1 MKLLLISLYSLIYSF
16 GVSLV
21 TTKVLP
27 PAMNGTVS
35 LDGWRL
41 DHFNKEL
48 FWEEPPEG
56 TKNAI
61 ILTFR
66 II

>member
-1 MKLLLISLYSLIYSF
+1 MNFLPILLYSLISSF

-21 TTKVLP
+21 ANKVLP
-27 PAMNGTVS
+27 PSMNGTVS

-41 DHFNKEL
+41 EHFNKEL

-56 TKNAI
+56 TVITI
-61 ILTFR
+61 IIFR
-66 II
+66 FV

>member
-1 MKLLLISLYSLIYSF
+1 MNFLPILLYSLIYSF

-21 TTKVLP
+21 ANKVLP
-27 PAMNGTVS
+27 PSMNGTVS

-41 DHFNKEL
+41 EHFNKEL

-56 TKNAI
+56 TLKI
-61 ILTFR
+61 IIIFR
-66 II
+66 FV